1 MKILYAK
8 NHPRE
13 LEHLKL
19 QLFNINEL
27 ILMPSI
33 KWLKE
38 RMNMFEYENSF
49 NNKGMLYPIAVSTHE
64 PEWLYER
71 FKRKNL
77 PHIDENNKVKPGLY
91 VQTGNKRVLWAR
103 ENGYN
108 QIEGYL
114 IHSKEDKSKIRAV
127 THIKHTEIPK

>member
-19 QLFNINEL
+19 QLFNVNEL

-64 PEWLYER
+64 HEWLRER
-71 FKRKNL
+71 LTRKNL
-77 PHIDENNKVKPGLY
+77 PHIVDGKVKPGLY
-91 VQTGNKRVLWAR
+91 VQTGNKRVLWAK
-103 ENGYN
+103 ENNYD

-114 IHSKEDKSKIRAV
+114 VSNKQDRSKMRAV
-127 THIKHTEIPK
+127 THIKHTDIPK

>member
-64 PEWLYER
+64 HEWLRER
-71 FKRKNL
+71 LARKNL
-77 PHIDENNKVKPGLY
+77 PHIVDGKVKPGLY
-91 VQTGNKRVLWAR
+91 VQTGNKRVLWAK
-103 ENGYN
+103 ENNYD

-114 IHSKEDKSKIRAV
+114 VSNKQDRSKMRAV
-127 THIKHTEIPK
+127 TRIKHTDIPK